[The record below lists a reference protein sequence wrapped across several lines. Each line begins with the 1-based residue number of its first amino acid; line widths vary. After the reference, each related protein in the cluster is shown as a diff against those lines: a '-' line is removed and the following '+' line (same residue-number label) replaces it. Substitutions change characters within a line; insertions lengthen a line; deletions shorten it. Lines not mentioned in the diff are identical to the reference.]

1 MLWILLALIGA
12 VTNASYFIIIKQS
25 ITTLDPKILTGFG
38 FSFGGLL
45 LFTVSAI
52 RGFPV
57 IGQDFYSAVA
67 GTAILNIIGLSLI
80 IKALSSSDLSLSIP
94 MLSFTPVLLTGTSC
108 LILNE
113 VPSLLGFTGICIIV
127 SGFYVLNI
135 SAEDEHFLDPVKSI
149 LRNQGSWYML
159 IVAFLFAVSINF
171 DKIAML
177 NSDPFFGKAL
187 TVLIIGVA
195 FVLMSAYSTISVRNM
210 SLQKQT
216 DNADP
221 APLSGFP
228 AFL

>member
-1 MLWILLALIGA
+1 
-12 VTNASYFIIIKQS
+12 
-25 ITTLDPKILTGFG
+25 
-38 FSFGGLL
+38 
-45 LFTVSAI
+45 
-52 RGFPV
+52 
-57 IGQDFYSAVA
+57 
-67 GTAILNIIGLSLI
+67 
-80 IKALSSSDLSLSIP
+80 
-94 MLSFTPVLLTGTSC
+94 
-108 LILNE
+108 
-113 VPSLLGFTGICIIV
+113 LLGFTGICIIV
-127 SGFYVLNI
+127 SGSYVLNI

-195 FVLMSAYSTISVRNM
+195 FVLRSAYSTISVRNM